1 MNKKLILVF
10 LAGWALALVI
20 PPQRL
25 LAMVK
30 GKQS

>member
-1 MNKKLILVF
+1 MNKKMVLVF

-25 LAMVK
+25 MAMVK
-30 GKQS
+30 GKTG

>member
-1 MNKKLILVF
+1 MNKKFVLIF
-10 LAGWALALVI
+10 LAGWALAVVI

-30 GKQS
+30 GS